1 MRDEAPF
8 QQENGMRLLLATAV
22 AVPLMCSAPT
32 TVAAQSFLEN
42 FARRAADRVATA
54 ATERVTSAA
63 ESVISGEDGS
73 ANEGP
78 EAAAPRRAASP
89 SPAAVPSGP
98 TPWPLNPADAT
109 YTGDL
114 EFAPADEARVRGLH
128 EFSRVR
134 CMDCE
139 GGYSFDSWITHHTD
153 MDGEGVGGLV
163 VGQSLSWTGIEA
175 SGRLEIV
182 SESPVGPFACKPARM
197 VMTGG
202 EQTYAAPRLYCF
214 GKSHQFARE
223 MWVEVL

>member
-1 MRDEAPF
+1 
-8 QQENGMRLLLATAV
+8 MRLLVATAV
-22 AVPLMCSAPT
+22 AVPLMWSAPT

-63 ESVISGEDGS
+63 ESVISGEGGS

-78 EAAAPRRAASP
+78 EAAAPRREASP

-98 TPWPLNPADAT
+98 APWPLNPADAT

-128 EFSRVR
+128 DFSKVR

-153 MDGEGVGGLV
+153 MDVEGVAARVGGLA

-182 SESPVGPFACKPARM
+182 SETPVGPFACKQARM
-197 VMTGG
+197 VMTRG

-214 GKSHQFARE
+214 GKSHQFAKE